1 MSQFYSPTTDERRA
15 LEQLAE
21 QVADVQ
27 RTLVA
32 NHPHLQSPDR
42 GAHQQQL
49 AGGKVLL
56 TVDPSLPK
64 ELDGLGIFERGSGPR
79 VGIGRISTG
88 LGCPHA
94 ETDPDFLGLMAAF
107 RTGDGRRV
115 DFITIN
121 HGGAPTDTPGEF
133 IALLKATADSAGGDH
148 SSDLLNLFSSQAR
161 LLTGLLRHAGTR
173 APAIATQVIRQTSR
187 TTRSSTAYQPY
198 WTGVVRARDVLGK
211 FTFVPSLDVNAQR
224 PSSAGRTYL
233 SDDWRAR
240 QAEGALDFRLY
251 WIPFLSEGETPL
263 KDLTREWDEAHKVA
277 VGTVTFPATAPG
289 SDEARLQALLA
300 AEMGANQGNWVE
312 DDRGTPVSGLP
323 ATEYTAARFLAYR
336 VSQRLRGALPD
347 EAYASFFESGSV
359 DPALRAELVRRYREK
374 RAAGHN
380 MPDVGEIAAS

>member
-1 MSQFYSPTTDERRA
+1 MSQFYAPTPEQRQA

-56 TVDPSLPK
+56 TVDAQLPK
-64 ELDGLGIFERGSGPR
+64 ELDGLGIFQRGSGPR
-79 VGIGRISTG
+79 VGIGRMSTG

-94 ETDPDFLGLMAAF
+94 ETDPDFLGLMMAF

-121 HGGAPTDTPGEF
+121 HGGAPTDTPEEF
-133 IALLKATADSAGGDH
+133 IALLKATADAAGGDH
-148 SSDLLNLFSSQAR
+148 SSDLLNLFSSQAK
-161 LLTGLLRHAGTR
+161 LLAGLVKHAGIR

-187 TTRSSTAYQPY
+187 TTRSSSAYQPY

-211 FTFVPSLDVNAQR
+211 FTFVPPHDVNTQRPASAGKKYLSLDW
-224 PSSAGRTYL
+224 RT
-233 SDDWRAR
+233 R
-240 QAEGALDFRLY
+240 QAAGALEFRLY
-251 WIPFLSEGETPL
+251 WIPFLNENETPL
-263 KDLTREWDEAHKVA
+263 KDLTREWAEQHKVP
-277 VGTVTFPATAPG
+277 VGTATFPAAAPD
-289 SDEARLQALLA
+289 SLETKLQTLLA

-312 DDRGTPVSGLP
+312 DDRGDVSVGTPGHRVHRRQIPGVSRQP
-323 ATEYTAARFLAYR
+323 APAPRAVRRCLCIVLRQGRDWSGAR
-336 VSQRLRGALPD
+336 RGARAPIPA
-347 EAYASFFESGSV
+347 EARRRPRHSG
-359 DPALRAELVRRYREK
+359 RR
-374 RAAGHN
+374 
-380 MPDVGEIAAS
+380 